1 MEINSCTLYING
13 NRYDFS
19 VGTKFGQIRP
29 EETLIETLRDRLGLT
44 GAKKACEEGTCGCCT
59 IIMDGEA
66 ITSCMALTVDCDGKK
81 ITTIE
86 GLQDPMTG
94 ELDPLQ
100 QMFIDEYAF
109 QCGYC
114 TPGIIMSAKALLD
127 KDPHPTRAQI
137 EDALSGNYCRCISQY
152 HVFNAIEKMIG
163 RED

>member
-44 GAKKACEEGTCGCCT
+44 GAKKACEEGACGCCT

>member
-13 NRYDFS
+13 SRYDFS
-19 VGTKFGQIRP
+19 VGTRFGQIRP

-44 GAKKACEEGTCGCCT
+44 GAKKACEEGACGCCT

-66 ITSCMALTVDCDGKK
+66 IASCMALTVDCDGKT

-86 GLQDPMTG
+86 GLQDPITG

-163 RED
+163 REG